1 MATLTAWTRT
11 ALRSVGSG
19 ARLISPALVTR
30 LSSQRTWIRAFYGQ
44 RVGGR
49 NVSAYVDA
57 LSFQLYPPAA
67 GTPETSMTLLAAVR
81 AILRKDRVSKPIWNT
96 EANYGL
102 LGGARVARTI
112 PVARQIGNVM
122 RTYVLNAQNRVA
134 RVYWY
139 SWDLLRLS
147 NTALVGGDRVTLTS
161 AGRAFGTTRT
171 WLLGTRPA
179 GCTRSK
185 VNTWTCTFT
194 TASQIRRV
202 VWNPT
207 SSRSLVVP
215 ARTTATTWDPAAAA
229 RSAGSRVALGVVP
242 VLLTTPR

>member
-1 MATLTAWTRT
+1 
-11 ALRSVGSG
+11 
-19 ARLISPALVTR
+19 
-30 LSSQRTWIRAFYGQ
+30 
-44 RVGGR
+44 
-49 NVSAYVDA
+49 VSAYVDA

-81 AILRKDRVSKPIWNT
+81 AILRQ
-96 EANYGL
+96 
-102 LGGARVARTI
+102 GAGQQADLEHRGELRTPGRR
-112 PVARQIGNVM
+112 PVRSDDHGRTQIGNVM

-147 NTALVGGDRVTLTS
+147 NTALVAGDRVTLTA

-179 GCTRSK
+179 GCTRSR

-194 TASQIRRV
+194 TASPGPPGRV
-202 VWNPT
+202 EPDLVAV
-207 SSRSLVVP
+207 SRGP
-215 ARTTATTWDPAAAA
+215 CPDDRDH
-229 RSAGSRVALGVVP
+229 LGP
-242 VLLTTPR
+242 DRCG

>member
-1 MATLTAWTRT
+1 M
-11 ALRSVGSG
+11 
-19 ARLISPALVTR
+19 
-30 LSSQRTWIRAFYGQ
+30 
-44 RVGGR
+44 
-49 NVSAYVDA
+49 SAYVDA

-81 AILRKDRVSKPIWNT
+81 AILRKERVSKPIWNT

-102 LGGARVARTI
+102 LGGGRAARTI
-112 PVARQIGNVM
+112 SVARQIGNVM

-147 NTALVGGDRVTLTS
+147 NTALVAGDRVTLTA

-194 TASQIRRV
+194 TATQ
-202 VWNPT
+202 
-207 SSRSLVVP
+207 
-215 ARTTATTWDPAAAA
+215 
-229 RSAGSRVALGVVP
+229 SAGSCGTRRRRGRSWSLPGR
-242 VLLTTPR
+242 PRPPGTRPLRRGQPAAGSLWASYRSC